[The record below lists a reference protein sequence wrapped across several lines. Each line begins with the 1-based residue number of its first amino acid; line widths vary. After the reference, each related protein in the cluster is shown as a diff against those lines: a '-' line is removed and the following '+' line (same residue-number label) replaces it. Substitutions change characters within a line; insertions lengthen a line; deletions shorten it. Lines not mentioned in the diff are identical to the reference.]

1 MSVFKTGHERK
12 GTMLKGRYQRLE
24 EKIGRALKERSRG
37 TALYRAMKRGRDSRH
52 KAVGAL
58 PGGEGFRGT
67 VRSIKVRCL
76 EQQEELVDR
85 FASRV
90 EERGA
95 RVFMANDGP
104 EAISYIL
111 DIVKERGARS
121 VAKSKSLT
129 SEEIEVNHPLEEAG
143 VEVIE
148 TDLGELIIQK
158 VKEKPFHLVFP
169 AVHKTAVEVAE
180 IFQAVTQQDVPHDVD
195 AIMRVVRKYL
205 RPIFLNAD
213 IGMTG
218 ANVGIAETGAIVI
231 ETNEGNA
238 RLVSSIPDVHICIM
252 GREKIVDTVEDALQ
266 MMLAHPIS
274 AVGQHLTTY
283 VTMMGGRSPLGA
295 GAGRSPRES
304 HIIIL
309 DNGRS
314 RMREDPLFK
323 DALNCIRCGACMN
336 ICPTYGVVGGHTF
349 GYIYPGPIGIPW
361 TSEVHGLEKAAEF
374 APLCISCGLCKEICP
389 AEIDIPMMIAGVK
402 DRDGEE
408 NGHPRVNRMLMAAE
422 GFAKFGCAT
431 APVSNWMLKNG
442 WFRWAMEV
450 FSGIDR
456 RRTLPPFRRR
466 TLAKWFRQRGAAP
479 RVKDPVRQVVFFADI
494 YAAYNA
500 PELGRAAVEAL
511 EALGCE
517 VVLPRQRGSG
527 YPYVGYGDLKRA
539 EKVADENVRLMTPYV
554 EAGYDVVTT
563 EPTAAYCLKVSYPK
577 LLHGRADASALGERT
592 HELFAY
598 LEMLETLVGDGG
610 RKPVLEGR
618 RFGFHVS
625 CHQRPLGS
633 GKEARDYLRRR
644 CAEVELI
651 ETGTC
656 CGMAGTFGL
665 KKGLLGYE
673 LAQAVGEPLFQAF
686 QEAKV
691 DTIVT
696 ESSVC
701 AIHLR
706 EGTGL
711 NVLHPLELLMDKG
724 ETG

>member
-1 MSVFKTGHERK
+1 
-12 GTMLKGRYQRLE
+12 MLKGRYQRLE
-24 EKIGRALKERSRG
+24 KKIDGALKERSSR

-52 KAVGAL
+52 QAVGAL
-58 PGGEGFRGT
+58 PGGEGFRNT
-67 VRSIKVRCL
+67 VRSVKVRCL
-76 EQQEELVDR
+76 EQQNELVDR
-85 FASRV
+85 FARKV
-90 EERGA
+90 RDRGA

-104 EAISYIL
+104 DAISYIL
-111 DIVKERGARS
+111 DIVKKRGAKT

-143 VEVIE
+143 LDVIE

-158 VKEKPFHLVFP
+158 VNEKPFHLVFP

-180 IFQAVTQQDVPHDVD
+180 IFREVTQQDVPHDVD
-195 AIMRVVRKYL
+195 AIMRIVRKYL

-218 ANVGIAETGAIVI
+218 ANVGVAETGAIVI

-283 VTMMGGRSPLGA
+283 VTMMGGRSPLGE
-295 GAGRSPRES
+295 GGGRAPRES

-314 RMREDPLFK
+314 KMREDPLFK

-349 GYIYPGPIGIPW
+349 GYIYPGPIGVPW
-361 TSEVHGLEKAAEF
+361 TSEVHGLDKAAEF

-402 DRDGEE
+402 DRDGEQ
-408 NGHPRVNRMLMAAE
+408 NGHPRVNRILMAAE
-422 GFAKFGCAT
+422 GMAKFGCAT
-431 APVSNWMLKNG
+431 APLSNWMMRNG
-442 WFRWAMEV
+442 LFRWGMEA
-450 FSGIDR
+450 FMGIDR
-456 RRTLPPFRRR
+456 RRALPPFRRQ
-466 TLAKWFRQRGAAP
+466 TLAKWFRKRGSAP
-479 RVKDPVRQVVFFADI
+479 RVRDPVRKVAFFADI

-500 PELGRAAVEAL
+500 PELGRAAVGAL

-517 VVLPRQRGSG
+517 VILPRQRGSG
-527 YPYVGYGDLKRA
+527 YPYIGYGDLKRA
-539 EKVADENVRLMTPYV
+539 EKVADENVRLMLPHV
-554 EAGYDVVTT
+554 EAGYDIVAT

-577 LLHGRADASALGERT
+577 LLHGRTDAVAVAEGT

-598 LEMLETLVGDGG
+598 LEILEELSDDAG
-610 RKPVLEGR
+610 RQPVFEGR

-633 GKEARDYLRRR
+633 GQEAMDYLKRRG
-644 CAEVELI
+644 AEVELI

-656 CGMAGTFGL
+656 CGMAGTFGM
-665 KKGLLGYE
+665 KKGMLGYE
-673 LAQAVGEPLFQAF
+673 LSQAVGEPLFHAF
-686 QEAKV
+686 QEARV

-706 EGTGL
+706 EGTGIK
-711 NVLHPLELLMDKG
+711 VVHPLELLMERG
-724 ETG
+724 EAG

>member
-1 MSVFKTGHERK
+1 M
-12 GTMLKGRYQRLE
+12 MLKGRYKGLE
-24 EKIGRALKERSRG
+24 EKIDHALKERSGR

-58 PGGEGFRGT
+58 PGGEGFRNA
-67 VRSIKVRCL
+67 VRSVKVRCL
-76 EQQEELVDR
+76 NQQDELVDR
-85 FASRV
+85 FARKV
-90 EERGA
+90 RERGA

-111 DIVKERGARS
+111 DIVKKRGART

-143 VEVIE
+143 VDVIE

-158 VKEKPFHLVFP
+158 VNEKPFHLVFP

-180 IFQAVTQQDVPHDVD
+180 IFREVTQQDVPHDVD
-195 AIMRVVRKYL
+195 AIMRIVRKYL

-218 ANVGIAETGAIVI
+218 ANVGVAETGAIVI

-283 VTMMGGRSPLGA
+283 VTMMAGRSPLGA
-295 GAGRSPRES
+295 GDGRGPRES

-361 TSEVHGLEKAAEF
+361 TSEVHGLDKAAEF
-374 APLCISCGLCKEICP
+374 APLCVSCGLCKEICP
-389 AEIDIPMMIAGVK
+389 AGIDIPMMIAGVK
-402 DRDGEE
+402 DRDGAQ
-408 NGHPRVNRMLMAAE
+408 NGHPRVNRILMAAE
-422 GFAKFGCAT
+422 GMAKFGCAT
-431 APVSNWMLKNG
+431 APFSNWMMRNG
-442 WFRWAMEV
+442 LFRWAMEA
-450 FSGIDR
+450 FTGIDR
-456 RRTLPPFRRR
+456 RRALPPFRRQ
-466 TLAKWFRQRGAAP
+466 TLPKWFRRRGA
-479 RVKDPVRQVVFFADI
+479 VNWSKEPVRQAVFFADI

-500 PELGRAAVEAL
+500 PELGRAAVSAL

-517 VVLPRQRGSG
+517 VILPRQRGSG
-527 YPYVGYGDLKRA
+527 YPYIGYGDLKRA
-539 EKVADENVRLMTPYV
+539 EKLADENVRLMMPHV
-554 EAGYDVVTT
+554 EAGYDVVAT

-577 LLHGRADASALGERT
+577 LLHGRADAQAVADRT
-592 HELFAY
+592 YELFAY
-598 LEMLETLVGDGG
+598 LEMLENLAGGGEETTLY
-610 RKPVLEGR
+610 EGR

-625 CHQRPLGS
+625 CHQRPLDAGRQ
-633 GKEARDYLRRR
+633 AMDYLRRR
-644 CAEVELI
+644 GAEVELV

-656 CGMAGTFGL
+656 CGMAGTFGM
-665 KKGLLGYE
+665 KKGMLGYE
-673 LAQAVGEPLFQAF
+673 LSQAVGEPLFQAF
-686 QEAKV
+686 QEANV

-706 EGTGL
+706 EGTGIK
-711 NVLHPLELLMDKG
+711 VIHPLELLMEQG
-724 ETG
+724 GTG

>member
-1 MSVFKTGHERK
+1 M
-12 GTMLKGRYQRLE
+12 MLKGRYQRLE
-24 EKIGRALKERSRG
+24 AKIDRALKERSSR

-58 PGGEGFRGT
+58 PGGEGFRNA
-67 VRSIKVRCL
+67 VRSVKVRCL
-76 EQQEELVDR
+76 EGQDELVDR
-85 FASRV
+85 FARKV
-90 EERGA
+90 RERGA
-95 RVFMANDGP
+95 KVFLANDGP
-104 EAISYIL
+104 DAIAYIL
-111 DIVKERGARS
+111 DIVKKRTAKT

-129 SEEIEVNHPLEEAG
+129 SEEIEVNHPLEAAG
-143 VEVIE
+143 VDVIE

-158 VKEKPFHLVFP
+158 VNEKPYHLVFP
-169 AVHKTAVEVAE
+169 AVHKTAEQVAE
-180 IFQAVTQQDVPHDVD
+180 IFREVTQQDVPHDVD
-195 AIMRVVRKYL
+195 AIMRIVRKYL

-218 ANVGIAETGAIVI
+218 ANVGVAETGAIVI

-283 VTMMGGRSPLGA
+283 VTMMGGRSPLGE
-295 GAGRSPRES
+295 GGGRSPRES

-374 APLCISCGLCKEICP
+374 APLCVSCGLCKEICP

-402 DRDGEE
+402 DRDGDE
-408 NGHPRVNRMLMAAE
+408 NGHPRVNRILMAAE
-422 GFAKFGCAT
+422 GMAKFGCAT
-431 APVSNWMLKNG
+431 APVSNWMMRNG
-442 WFRWAMEV
+442 LFRWAMEA
-450 FSGIDR
+450 FTGIDR
-456 RRTLPPFRRR
+456 RRALPPFRRQ
-466 TLAKWFRQRGAAP
+466 TLAKWFRKRGSAP
-479 RVKDPVRQVVFFADI
+479 RVRDPVRKVAFFADI

-500 PELGRAAVEAL
+500 PELGRAAVGTL

-517 VVLPRQRGSG
+517 VILPRQRGSG
-527 YPYVGYGDLKRA
+527 YPYIGYGDLKRA
-539 EKVADENVRLMTPYV
+539 EKVADENVRLMLPHV
-554 EAGYDVVTT
+554 EAGYDIVAT

-577 LLHGRADASALGERT
+577 LLHGRADAVAVAEGT

-598 LEMLETLVGDGG
+598 LEILEALSDDAG
-610 RKPVLEGR
+610 RQPVFEGR

-633 GKEARDYLRRR
+633 GQEAMDYLRRR
-644 CAEVELI
+644 GAEVELI

-656 CGMAGTFGL
+656 CGMAGTFGM
-665 KKGLLGYE
+665 KKGMLGYE
-673 LAQAVGEPLFQAF
+673 LSQAVGEPLFQAF

-706 EGTGL
+706 EGAGI
-711 NVLHPLELLMDKG
+711 NVIHPLELLMERKESG
-724 ETG
+724 